1 MTKYATRV
9 WNDDYEEKGNQ
20 LMSLANTYG
29 CEEIKD
35 RGRIVFFLF
44 STRQQALDFADEVF
58 ESYKINT
65 KVIEWF

>member
-65 KVIEWF
+65 KVIERF

>member
-29 CEEIKD
+29 CEDIKD

-44 STRQQALDFADEVF
+44 STRQQALGFADEVF
-58 ESYKINT
+58 EGYKINT

>member
-9 WNDDYEEKGNQ
+9 WNDDYEEKGSE
-20 LMSLANTYG
+20 LVALANSYG
-29 CEEIKD
+29 IEEIKD
-35 RGRIVFFLF
+35 RGRIVFFVF
-44 STRQQALDFADEVF
+44 NTRQQALDFAEEVF